1 MSKKVIISGANGNL
15 GKSVVNKFLT
25 ENWSVIALLQ
35 PNDKS
40 VLKSHPNL
48 ELFFADLSLEE
59 DAQKAVDEITSKHP
73 SIDALIM
80 LAGGF
85 AMGDIF
91 NTDYELLQR
100 MIHLNFFTAY
110 NIARPVF
117 GQMKNQP
124 SGGKMI
130 FIGAKPAIESSAGK
144 EAIAYALSKSLLF
157 KFSELINE
165 DGKNK
170 NIYSAVITPGIID
183 TPANRNAM
191 PDENFNDWVSPE
203 NLSDLIYLCCSEAGK
218 NLRET
223 VLKVYGNV

>member
-15 GKSVVNKFLT
+15 GKSVVSKFLA
-25 ENWSVIALLQ
+25 ENWLVIALLQ
-35 PNDKS
+35 PNDQS

-48 ELFFADLSLEE
+48 ELVFADLSLEE
-59 DAQKAVDEITSKHP
+59 DAQKAVDEIFKKHN

-85 AMGDIF
+85 AMGDIYA
-91 NTDYELLQR
+91 TDYELLQR

-130 FIGAKPAIESSAGK
+130 FMGAKPALESSAGK
-144 EAIAYALSKSLLF
+144 EAIAYSLSKSMLF

-170 NIYSAVITPGIID
+170 NIHSAIITPGIID
-183 TPANRNAM
+183 TPANRHAM
-191 PDENFNDWVSPE
+191 PDAHFNDWVSPE
-203 NLSDLIYLCCSEAGK
+203 NLSDLIYLCCSETGK